1 MTSSVLIVD
10 PIFRGS
16 RLFYSWM
23 AYRAFED
30 AGFKPRILTRT
41 EIRSE
46 GFDAYFDDDSP
57 IDPVVALPQ
66 GFWYGKIA
74 EEHVIQIVDA
84 IETRLSESDNALH
97 VHFSGLDEL
106 FPHMLDALAEH
117 FTGADGQITF
127 SFVHYDAR
135 YLLSEGAG
143 FLKMRAKIQSTLEA
157 LPGMRMLLLDD
168 RLERATPAEF
178 ADQVLVMPDPAPLT
192 PDSIANIQS
201 AHEKSTLYDQGDAR
215 IKVVA
220 LGRQSDRKGLLDVIR
235 AARMLSPSNARLY
248 VSGPLESDQE
258 RYRTPLTELTP
269 DPIVWRDD
277 YVAEDEVRLTYRDA
291 DYVLL
296 PYDKSFEG
304 SSGVF
309 SHAAAFGKPIIS
321 TDHGCIGYR
330 IKNYKL
336 GFTYPAGRHE
346 ALADILSNLPKPQSD
361 EYRALQHA
369 MAQYEAQH
377 NMAAFSA
384 RLVDIVNEAQREA
397 RNAPPATGAPV
408 NSSIHGHKANQQVK
422 TMQTTTL
429 QEALEENSTAPE
441 HLDYKQV
448 VLFDTSVSSKNIG
461 DQIIMESIR
470 PLLRMIFPKCIFVNV
485 PTHEYTGTEALKL
498 LEQAEH
504 SFVCGTNLLASHVND
519 YKQWKL
525 QGTDAFLL
533 RNLTLFGVGWWQYQ
547 DAPNAYTQF
556 LYKRILSD
564 TAMHSVRDGYTKKQ
578 LAAAGVTNV
587 FNTSCPTTWR
597 LTRRHLERIPR
608 EPSDTVVFTFTDY
621 AKNPGADQEIIETL
635 SKKYKNVYC
644 WLQGANDYAYAKTLS
659 VDSVKFIAPT
669 LEAYTEFL
677 EGHECDYVG
686 TRLHGGIR
694 ALQAGRRALILAVD
708 NRATEISEDIGLP
721 VIQRNSVEA
730 FKKTLNDGWDID
742 IHVPYAEIDAWVKQ
756 FGHSHDF
763 SMERLIDRL
772 IYKFPDTAAQPVTR
786 KRPTMISISGA
797 FKRPHYAHY
806 QIKCRDPESGGEMAF
821 LVFRT
826 NDAIGINIRPGKE
839 GAPSADLLSG
849 IDFTSDD
856 YGEFLQLRFLNA
868 DGSLVPSAE
877 LGGNGDKLLGELER
891 YLRPANAGEAVRLTV
906 RPEID
911 DHEDATGLFLAVAE
925 KFMAQRR

>member
-1 MTSSVLIVD
+1 MKIRALIVD

-23 AYRAFED
+23 AYRAFEN
-30 AGFKPRILTRT
+30 AGFEPRILTRT

-46 GFDAYFDDDSP
+46 GFDAYFDDERAIEPAVD
-57 IDPVVALPQ
+57 LPK
-66 GFWYGKIA
+66 GFWYGKIS
-74 EEHVIQIVDA
+74 EEHIRELIDA
-84 IETRLSESDNALH
+84 IEARLEERQPDSALH

-106 FPHMLDALAEH
+106 FPGILDALVDRFA
-117 FTGADGQITF
+117 GALEPITF

-135 YLLSEGAG
+135 YLLSDGAG
-143 FLKMRAKIQSTLEA
+143 FVKMRAKIQSALEA
-157 LPGMRMLLLDD
+157 LPGIRFLLLDD

-178 ADQVLVMPDPAPLT
+178 QEQILVMPDPAPLT
-192 PDSIANIQS
+192 PDVIAKIQS
-201 AHEKSTLYDQGDAR
+201 APEKSTLYDHNEAR
-215 IKVVA
+215 IRVVA
-220 LGRQSDRKGLLDVIR
+220 LGRQSDRKGLPDVIR
-235 AARMLSPSNARLY
+235 AARTLTPGSSKARLY
-248 VSGPLESDQE
+248 VSGSLEPEQE
-258 RYRTPLTELTP
+258 RYKTPLMELTP
-269 DPIVWRDD
+269 DPILWRND
-277 YVAEDEVRLTYRDA
+277 YVTEDEIRLTYRDC

-296 PYDKSFEG
+296 PYDKTFEG

-330 IKNYKL
+330 VKKHKL

-346 ALADILSNLPKPQSD
+346 KLAEILNNLPKPQSD
-361 EYRALQHA
+361 EYRALQRA

-377 NMAAFSA
+377 NMAAFSTQ
-384 RLVDIVNEAQREA
+384 LVDTVN
-397 RNAPPATGAPV
+397 
-408 NSSIHGHKANQQVK
+408 KAHSLMDGPKPNQQVK
-422 TMQTTTL
+422 TMQTRTL
-429 QEALEENSTAPE
+429 QDAFESDSTAPE
-441 HLDYKQV
+441 RLDYKQI

-498 LEQAEH
+498 MEQAEH

-533 RNLTLFGVGWWQYQ
+533 RNLTLLGVGWWQYQ
-547 DAPNAYTQF
+547 DEPNAYTQF

-564 TAMHSVRDGYTKKQ
+564 AAMHSVRDGYTKKQ

-597 LTRRHLERIPR
+597 LTPRHLARIPG

-621 AKNPGADQEIIETL
+621 AKNPGADQAIVEAL

-644 WLQGANDYAYAKTLS
+644 WLQGANDYAYAKTLP
-659 VDSVKFIAPT
+659 VDSIKFIAPT

-677 EGHECDYVG
+677 ETYECDYIG

-721 VIQRNSVEA
+721 VIQRNNVSALRRALES
-730 FKKTLNDGWDID
+730 GWKID
-742 IHVPYAEIDAWVKQ
+742 IHVPYADIDAWVKQ
-756 FGHSHDF
+756 FGHAPDF

-772 IYKFPDTAAQPVTR
+772 IYNFPDAPAQPVTR
-786 KRPTMISISGA
+786 KRPKAISISGA
-797 FKRPHYAHY
+797 VKRPHYAHY
-806 QIKCRDPESGGEMAF
+806 QIKCRDPENSAEVAF

-826 NDAIGINIRPGKE
+826 NDAVGINMRPGKE

-856 YGEFLQLRFLNA
+856 YGEYLQLRFLNA
-868 DGSLVPSAE
+868 DGSLVPSAD
-877 LGGNGDKLLGELER
+877 LRGNGDKLLGELER
-891 YLRPANAGEAVRLTV
+891 YLGPASKGDGVRLSV
-906 RPEID
+906 RPEIED
-911 DHEDATGLFLAVAE
+911 QEDAMQLFLAVAE
-925 KFMAQRR
+925 KFMAQRQQP